1 MRVIVISP
9 GVIET
14 EVLDGVK
21 DPVTLAN
28 YKANKVA
35 IGGGIG
41 ADPVADLI
49 LNAYNL
55 PQNALVQEI
64 SITPTRQKY

>member
-1 MRVIVISP
+1 
-9 GVIET
+9 
-14 EVLDGVK
+14 VK

-28 YKANKVA
+28 YNANKVA

-41 ADPVADLI
+41 ADHVADLI

-64 SITPTRQKY
+64 CITPTRQKY